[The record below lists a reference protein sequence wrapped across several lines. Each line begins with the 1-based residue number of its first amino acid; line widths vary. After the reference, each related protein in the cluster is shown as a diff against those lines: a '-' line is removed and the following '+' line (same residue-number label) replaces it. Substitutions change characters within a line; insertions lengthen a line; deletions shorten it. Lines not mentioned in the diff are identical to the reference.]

1 MKISVSFLKNNTDV
15 KNTLEKL
22 DETTADFIHVDIM
35 DGKFTSEKTMSEYEF
50 LNYLKGIKKPLDIH
64 LMVEDPTNYIE
75 VLKELIPRFI
85 TIHAEI
91 PDYKKYIDLIHSYN
105 IGAGIAINPK
115 TRVMNVECLDNVEYV
130 LVMGVNPGLGGQKLI
145 PETIEKLDVLQKLKC
160 EKNYN
165 YLVSIDGGV
174 NLETRKFL
182 DFADVLVSGSYIC
195 MSDNFQKRIDS
206 LK

>member
-1 MKISVSFLKNNTDV
+1 MKISVSFLKNKTDV
-15 KNTLEKL
+15 RDTLEKL

-35 DGKFTSEKTMSEYEF
+35 DGKFTSEKTMDEYEF
-50 LNYLKGIKKPLDIH
+50 LDCLKGIKKPLDIH
-64 LMVEDPTNYIE
+64 LMVENPTNYIE
-75 VLKELIPRFI
+75 VLKELNPRFI
-85 TIHAEI
+85 TVHAEI

-130 LVMGVNPGLGGQKLI
+130 LVMSVNPGLGGQKLI
-145 PETIEKLDVLQKLKC
+145 PETIEKLDILQKLKH

-174 NLETRKFL
+174 NLESRVFL
-182 DFADVLVSGSYIC
+182 DSADVLVSGSYIC
-195 MSDNFQKRIDS
+195 MSDNFQEKIDS